1 MANLLKLTNTKGETI
16 LIGVES
22 IISVEEKTITDTQGN
37 KTHCREISS
46 RGAMVSKYYVIDTI
60 DEIYSQYKTN

>member
-22 IISVEEKTITDTQGN
+22 IISVEEKTITDIKGN
-37 KTHCREISS
+37 KIHCREISS

>member
-22 IISVEEKTITDTQGN
+22 IISVEEKTITDIKGN
-37 KTHCREISS
+37 KTHCREIRS